1 MEKHFAGKNGYVWWT
16 GVIIDR
22 KDPANLGRCKVR
34 IIGWHDENR
43 NKVPVEDLPWAQILL
58 PVNSSKSISLPKE
71 GDWVSGFFLDA
82 ENGQMPVINGVYPG
96 IVTSEVREYSNGTEL
111 LFALESKLIIEKTRL
126 TDMMSVDGYG
136 ESAIEGQKLII
147 SDIEKQISAAKTA
160 LKRKSNIPW
169 TDERSQEEINKGP
182 RLPTDVV
189 GYVQDEPTITRIGR
203 GIVEGSVVDKTN
215 KDRKHVCD
223 ITGQIAPVVLYL
235 KNKYGIIA
243 TEIRE
248 TIRKILKA
256 LGFDPSGESSALISY
271 IKKITNF
278 LYAIAEMLEE
288 VLDWKRLIV
297 DVAAAAKAMIDY
309 IMSLPEKL
317 YNLFKKCLK
326 NLYAQLYAAFKFITD
341 VGTEDK
347 LFSEDPELKEALKEL
362 EDTGKILRDQT
373 KELLQAP
380 QEILDAATKP
390 ASQESLDEIESL
402 ILDAIPSTEE
412 ISSNAGFDKTE
423 TEAP

>member
-1 MEKHFAGKNGYVWWT
+1 MADKDFAGLNGLTWWI
-16 GVIIDR
+16 GVVEDR
-22 KDPANLGRCKVR
+22 KDPLKLNRSRVR
-34 IIGWHDENR
+34 IQGWHPD
-43 NKVPVEDLPWAQILL
+43 NKTELPTEHLPWASILVS
-58 PVNSSKSISLPKE
+58 PSTSRVTAGPKE
-71 GDWVSGFFLDA
+71 NDWVQGFFMDGDSA
-82 ENGQMPVINGVYPG
+82 QYPVIFGVLPG
-96 IVTSEVREYSNGTEL
+96 INTKVVEVAGAPKPPADVKGDVAGEPSTARIARGVMEGT
-111 LFALESKLIIEKTRL
+111 LI
-126 TDMMSVDGYG
+126 
-136 ESAIEGQKLII
+136 
-147 SDIEKQISAAKTA
+147 
-160 LKRKSNIPW
+160 
-169 TDERSQEEINKGP
+169 
-182 RLPTDVV
+182 
-189 GYVQDEPTITRIGR
+189 
-203 GIVEGSVVDKTN
+203 DKTN
-215 KDRKHVCD
+215 NDRKHVCD
-223 ITGQIAPVVLYL
+223 ITGQITPVVLYL

-248 TIRKILKA
+248 IIRKILKA

-278 LYAIAEMLEE
+278 LSAIAEMLEE

-309 IMSLPEKL
+309 IMSLPERL

-373 KELLQAP
+373 KELLNAP
-380 QEILDAATKP
+380 QDILNAATKP

-402 ILDAIPSTEE
+402 ILEAVPSNDEV
-412 ISSNAGFDKTE
+412 SGNAGYDQTKQE
-423 TEAP
+423 KP